1 MSRYSNQLNLLGGR
15 AMSHVSNLKSVF
27 WLDFGSFWFV
37 LGSCWLVLGSF
48 LLFLIEFLC
57 FSLILRSGFPWL
69 QWGRACCAVVLCS
82 GYRRSSCTPEAVDV
96 FGEALN
102 PSRVCKP
109 LQGGAPH
116 TYRAEMAAACSS

>member
-1 MSRYSNQLNLLGGR
+1 MPIRLATNAIR
-15 AMSHVSNLKSVF
+15 
-27 WLDFGSFWFV
+27 
-37 LGSCWLVLGSF
+37 
-48 LLFLIEFLC
+48 
-57 FSLILRSGFPWL
+57 FSLSAMG
-69 QWGRACCAVVLCS
+69 QSVCAVVFCS
-82 GYRRSSCTPEAVDV
+82 GYQYRRCWSRGCCSPKAVDF